1 MLDCVPSSRR
11 TKPFSI
17 HLEHVVDVTCPFL
30 SLPISP
36 DLVSSKTASGCMFRY
51 DVAIGPFPF
60 SGSCDAYIYF
70 LPAVS
75 RRRVVAD
82 STAQQC

>member
-1 MLDCVPSSRR
+1 M
-11 TKPFSI
+11 PFYI
-17 HLEHVVDVTCPFL
+17 HLEHAVDVTWPFL
-30 SLPISP
+30 SFPVSP

-51 DVAIGPFPF
+51 DVTIGPLSP
-60 SGSCDAYIYF
+60 GLCEDYIYF

-82 STAQQC
+82 STARQC